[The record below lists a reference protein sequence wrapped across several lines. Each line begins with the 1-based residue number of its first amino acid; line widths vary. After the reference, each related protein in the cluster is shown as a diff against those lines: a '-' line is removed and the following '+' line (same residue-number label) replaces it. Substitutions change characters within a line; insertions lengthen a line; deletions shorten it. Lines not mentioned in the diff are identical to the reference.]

1 MKIEKKINVI
11 LIGYGYWG
19 PNLAR
24 NINNSDNFNLIGICD
39 INKKNLLKA
48 KKKYPKINIFKDYKK
63 AIKEEKIELVAIASP
78 TSTHYKIAKFSL
90 NNNKNILVEKPITL
104 KLKDLNSLY
113 KISEKVKKNI
123 FVDYPFLFSGATELI
138 KKIITTKKFGNPY
151 SVEFIRE
158 QAPIKSDSSV
168 FWDLGIHDISILY
181 HIFKENFIIQDKFK
195 YFNFNKKIFDTANIF
210 LKSVKKNIHINIKN
224 AWVAPTKIRLIK
236 IRFKNIMI
244 VCDENEPIHKVI
256 IYKKF
261 SNNHW
266 DYKRELPKVD
276 LGEPISKLLNYIFKV
291 IRKKG
296 DNNLISKKFN
306 LKVTKLMEKVEK

>member
-63 AIKEEKIELVAIASP
+63 AIKKEKIELVAIASP

-224 AWVAPTKIRLIK
+224 AWVAPTKIRVIK

>member
-1 MKIEKKINVI
+1 MKIEKKINVV

-24 NINNSDNFNLIGICD
+24 NIDNSDNFNLIGICD

-48 KKKYPKINIFKDYKK
+48 KKKYPKIKIFKDYKK
-63 AIKEEKIELVAIASP
+63 AIKKEKIELVAIASP

-210 LKSVKKNIHINIKN
+210 LKSKKKNIHINIKN
-224 AWVAPTKIRLIK
+224 AWVAPTKIRVIK

-276 LGEPISKLLNYIFKV
+276 LGEPISKLLNYTFKV

>member
-63 AIKEEKIELVAIASP
+63 AIKKEKIELVAIASP

-113 KISEKVKKNI
+113 KISEKIKKNI

-224 AWVAPTKIRLIK
+224 AWVAPTKIRVIK